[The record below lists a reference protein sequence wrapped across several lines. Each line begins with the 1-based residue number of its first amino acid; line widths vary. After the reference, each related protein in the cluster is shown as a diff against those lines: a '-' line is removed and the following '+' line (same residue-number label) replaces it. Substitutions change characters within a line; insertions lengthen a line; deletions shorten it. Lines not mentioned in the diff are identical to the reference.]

1 MQVDA
6 IMEVD
11 WLFLWS
17 TSQSQV
23 SARWPV
29 PASAC
34 VVSNRGVR
42 SPKKRPRVSVP
53 SGGYRQGKTEWVNA
67 SKASLMPRYDQGLWM
82 GCVKGRTGLA
92 VGKRRVPVDEPVSA
106 GRAPLPRGT
115 EDTRAGRVLHVRNVT
130 IPLESDHVVVGR
142 PTVREAQF
150 SSGRRIA
157 REANAG
163 GRKETGNR
171 ARQVRSPLASPDNR
185 PDTGRVPGPKGS

>member
-1 MQVDA
+1 
-6 IMEVD
+6 
-11 WLFLWS
+11 
-17 TSQSQV
+17 
-23 SARWPV
+23 
-29 PASAC
+29 
-34 VVSNRGVR
+34 
-42 SPKKRPRVSVP
+42 
-53 SGGYRQGKTEWVNA
+53 
-67 SKASLMPRYDQGLWM
+67 M

-106 GRAPLPRGT
+106 GRAPLSRGI
-115 EDTRAGRVLHVRNVT
+115 EDTRSGRVLHVRNVT
-130 IPLESDHVVVGR
+130 IPLESGHGVVGR

-171 ARQVRSPLASPDNR
+171 ARRVRSSLASPDNR